1 MLPGS
6 ETALMDGEITS
17 LPEAPTADPLE
28 PLVRRV
34 RSGEVEAFEGLM
46 ARTEG
51 RILALA
57 WRILG
62 DRHLAE
68 DAAQETFLRVF
79 RSLHT
84 FRLGEPFEAWMIR
97 IAVNVCHD
105 LARKRGPLPVP
116 LDSLDHLEGE
126 AISLAA
132 EEAVLLQQRRA
143 LVRQALASLPQAER
157 TALVLRDLE
166 GLSTEDVAR
175 ILGVRPVTIRSQVAS
190 ARAKLQ
196 ALIQNLGACLTT
208 PPQGG
213 RP

>member
-1 MLPGS
+1 MHSGS
-6 ETALMDGEITS
+6 EAVLMEEGLPS
-17 LPEAPTADPLE
+17 LPEAPADDPLE
-28 PLVRRV
+28 PLIRRI
-34 RSGEVEAFEGLM
+34 RAGEVEAFEDLM
-46 ARTEG
+46 AHTEG

-68 DAAQETFLRVF
+68 DAAQETYLRVF

-84 FRLGEPFEAWMIR
+84 YRLGEPFEGWLVR

-105 LARKRGPLPVP
+105 LGRKRGPQPAP
-116 LDSLDHLEGE
+116 LETLDALEGD
-126 AISLAA
+126 AALLGA
-132 EEAVLLQQRRA
+132 EESVLLHQRRA
-143 LVRQALASLPQAER
+143 LMRQALSCLPEAER

-166 GLSTEDVAR
+166 GHSSDEVAR

-190 ARAKLQ
+190 ARTKLQ
-196 ALIQNLGACLTT
+196 IACARLLK
-208 PPQGG
+208 PIHGG